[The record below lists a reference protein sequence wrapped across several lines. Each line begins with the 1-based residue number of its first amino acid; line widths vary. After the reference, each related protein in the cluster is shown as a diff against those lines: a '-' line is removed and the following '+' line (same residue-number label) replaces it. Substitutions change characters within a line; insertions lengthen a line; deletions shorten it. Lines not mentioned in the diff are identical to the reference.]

1 MSPPAT
7 LAAFIK
13 TECLSSSRAEPH
25 SASHR
30 GIAMIKQQGSHSALP
45 GLCCQAGLAR
55 APSLPLLSELICC
68 CWHQPSAPR
77 QPWPRP
83 GRRQLCT
90 HGTSVQRTSTHCHYH
105 TRYPHPHH
113 QPASHTPLLPDPC
126 TLQAT
131 AVLQPRK
138 WPSEAWSTGSIN

>member
-45 GLCCQAGLAR
+45 GLCCQARLAR

-68 CWHQPSAPR
+68 CWHQARLRGS
-77 QPWPRP
+77 P
-83 GRRQLCT
+83 GLGLAAASSV

-105 TRYPHPHH
+105 TRYLHPHH

-138 WPSEAWSTGSIN
+138 WPSGAWSTGSIN